1 MSKKAIM
8 VYHHKAE
15 IRSKYVLELTIW
27 EIDDLDKFPD
37 KIKYSLIFTESENLT
52 NKILFDNHH
61 PKGHH
66 YHINNEQYLYEFKN
80 IEELIN
86 DFQQLVF
93 EHFGVKL

>member
-1 MSKKAIM
+1 MSYKAVM

-15 IRSKYVLELTIW
+15 IRSKYILELTIW
-27 EIDDLDKFPD
+27 EIDDVNKFPE
-37 KIKYSLIFTESENLT
+37 KIKYSLVFADTENLN
-52 NKILFDNHH
+52 NKIIFDNHH

-66 YHINNEQYLYEFKN
+66 YHINSTQYIYNFKN

-93 EHFGVKL
+93 QHFGVKL